1 MLTYTT
7 LVKLPDGT
15 LMAVNAKANSTDE
28 AKLLFEAEYGAEAI
42 ADEIYTLL

>member
-42 ADEIYTLL
+42 ADEIYMLV

>member
-42 ADEIYTLL
+42 ADEIYMLI

>member
-15 LMAVNAKANSTDE
+15 LMAANTKANSTDE

-42 ADEIYTLL
+42 ADEIYMLV